1 MSDSSSRPIPPAQ
14 TAPPLLNWSDDQLV
28 RLEYEWRR
36 LQRAFAYHPYV
47 RIVSM
52 RDDPPGEYEIEFT
65 LRTLM
70 VGESG
75 ELEYAD
81 SAPVRVWLPPSF
93 PYSPPVVRPLTGLF
107 HPNVSWQGVH
117 LSSWWQPTD
126 TLVAFLKKIGELLA
140 WRVYDPDAIV
150 NPLAMDW
157 LEQNPSLLPLDTT
170 ADFAAEAGGEPLARI
185 CKYGPATI
193 EQIRKQLATI
203 TDALR
208 ASASPPAAT
217 EVSDF
222 CGLTRSA
229 LNLFLDDDVPQALRS
244 DAARLEEWAR
254 GLPTSLSVFQFL
266 RDQQE
271 VLRSARGACDVLT
284 ELPDSMLKQFA
295 DLEAIAPTGA
305 PDDASSALETIPDL
319 RTLEPVRLKLPDLV
333 RRAEEQSRQLRPALV
348 SLETRAAQV
357 PLPPDSLL
365 GGQLRRELDACA
377 ADARSVRER
386 ADGVLSNLA
395 SVLTRARAE
404 ADALGRIMMWREYH
418 DLIHRGRDLEKK
430 LAMWGAA
437 GIHAYYVENDSGR
450 FGPFPLEQTIDFG
463 SVSLAARSDGKDRIE
478 LVDAR
483 TTKVLAHSENG
494 LATLDLAGASGNDR
508 YPTTFQLTD
517 RTDDLAVQLDFLIR
531 QTGDHLSDLLPG
543 AATAPSWCGKLL
555 AVLSRTEVSRA
566 IGEDHRRASE
576 RWRQLLEDVEQLA
589 PLKARIETWHLIHRL
604 AEAVPRIV
612 RTLNEERSKLRAS
625 TNALEE
631 IVARCG
637 RDVETDR
644 LVIPSNLV
652 RRYEEQTRFRDRARR
667 EVARIE
673 AYLKELAGQA
683 NIRLASSAMIGSNN
697 APQLAALPPL
707 PQDFTAAI
715 ATMDDAALGQQIAL
729 LEQVLGL
736 KLQEP
741 EQSGSERLET

>member
-157 LEQNPSLLPLDTT
+157 LEQNPSLLPLDAT
-170 ADFAAEAGGEPLARI
+170 ADFAAEAGGEPLGRI

-208 ASASPPAAT
+208 TSASPPAAA

-222 CGLTRSA
+222 CRRTRSA

-266 RDQQE
+266 RDQRQ
-271 VLRSARGACDVLT
+271 VLQSAGVACDALA
-284 ELPDSMLKQFA
+284 ELPELLLQQLAQLEAMAPAGTPDDAMPV
-295 DLEAIAPTGA
+295 LEAI
-305 PDDASSALETIPDL
+305 PDL
-319 RTLEPVRLKLPDLV
+319 KELEPVRLKLSNLI
-333 RRAEEQSRQLRPALV
+333 RRADEQTKLLRQSLVHLEAHTPPIPFPA
-348 SLETRAAQV
+348 
-357 PLPPDSLL
+357 DSVL
-365 GGQLRRELDACA
+365 GHQDGGELDSHVA
-377 ADARSVRER
+377 AVRWVRER
-386 ADGVLSNLA
+386 AD
-395 SVLTRARAE
+395 SVLGNLKRVLDLARDE
-404 ADALGRIMMWREYH
+404 TGALGRIVLWRDYL
-418 DLIHRGRDLEKK
+418 DLSHRGRGLEKK

-450 FGPFPLEQTIDFG
+450 FGPFQLEQTIDFG

-494 LATLDLAGASGNDR
+494 VATLDLAGASGNDR

-543 AATAPSWCGKLL
+543 AAAAPSWCGKLL

-576 RWRQLLEDVEQLA
+576 RWQQLLEDVEQLA

-683 NIRLASSAMIGSNN
+683 NIRLASSAMIGSND

-715 ATMDDAALGQQIAL
+715 ATMDDAALGQQIAR

-736 KLQEP
+736 KLREP
-741 EQSGSERLET
+741 ERSGAERLET